1 MLLRKM
7 PCDMTAV
14 VDHGCSGDVSY
25 LTGERAVKKTS
36 ILATHNRRAGCSN
49 QAKNSVT
56 SRARLDEKYY
66 DRRAL
71 TKLANQKPQ
80 FERIFGVF
88 LQRDARLESSS
99 PVRTLS
105 QTSSSPV
112 RTRSQPTSPCVNK
125 PKILTNPATR
135 FRPNF
140 LLGPKSFHI
149 KIGHRSRNTCSS
161 SYYFY
166 STAVTAYA

>member
-99 PVRTLS
+99 PEIPLAQIPTLRQGKS
-105 QTSSSPV
+105 YQ
-112 RTRSQPTSPCVNK
+112 RSGAHSKQAFQGVD
-125 PKILTNPATR
+125 
-135 FRPNF
+135 
-140 LLGPKSFHI
+140 
-149 KIGHRSRNTCSS
+149 
-161 SYYFY
+161 
-166 STAVTAYA
+166 TAQAAMKLIVASKLSI